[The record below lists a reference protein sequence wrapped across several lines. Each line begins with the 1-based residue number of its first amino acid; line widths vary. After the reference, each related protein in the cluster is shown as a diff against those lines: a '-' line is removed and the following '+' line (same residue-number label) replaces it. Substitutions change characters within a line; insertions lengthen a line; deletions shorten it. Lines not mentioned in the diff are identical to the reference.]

1 MRTVAERMP
10 NAPIRL
16 RLEAGQGA
24 DGRSRVRLVVTGE
37 LDSLSREDFVRAAIE
52 GLEESGSLELELGGV
67 AFVDTV
73 GLSGLVAVS
82 NIARSDG
89 KSVAIT
95 SCSRPV
101 ERLLRLTGLADLLPH
116 RESPPLS

>member
-10 NAPIRL
+10 DAPIRL
-16 RLEAGQGA
+16 RLEQNDAG
-24 DGRSRVRLVVTGE
+24 DGPRVRLVVVGE
-37 LDSLSREDFVRAAIE
+37 LNSLSREDFVRAAIE
-52 GLEESGSLELELGGV
+52 GLEESPALEIELAGV
-67 AFVDTV
+67 EFVDTV
-73 GLSGLVAVS
+73 GLSGLVAIS

-101 ERLLRLTGLADLLPH
+101 GRLLRLTGLADLLP
-116 RESPPLS
+116 LS